1 MAYKKKLIEVALPLE
16 AINRESAREKSIRHG
31 HPSTLHLWWSR
42 KPLATCRAV
51 LFASLVDDPSSHP
64 DKFPTEAA
72 QDAERMRLHGII
84 ERLVKWENSSNQH
97 VLDEARAEIMKST
110 GGNPPPVYDPFC
122 GGGSIPLEAQRLGLE
137 AHGSDLNPVAVLIS
151 KALVEIPPKFSG
163 LPPINPEAKGIEA
176 GGYRGAAGL
185 AEDVAYYGEWMKKE
199 AEKKIGHLYPKV
211 RLTDEQGGGEATVIA
226 WLWVRTVKCPNP
238 ACGCQMP
245 LASKFWLST
254 KAGKKVWA
262 QPIVE
267 PDGKSVRFEIKS
279 GRGEAPEGTVN
290 RRGAKCISCGTAVP
304 FEYIRTEGKA
314 GRMGSQLM
322 AIVAEGVRGRA
333 YLEPSAKH
341 IRVADIPEPEGAPD
355 TNLPDKALGF
365 RVQQYGMVK
374 HKHLFTNR
382 QLTALCTFS
391 DLIPEM
397 RERAYNDA
405 LKRGMKDDG
414 KSLADGGKGAKAY
427 AEAIGVYIS
436 FILDKQADLGNSLNR
451 WEPVAQCPRQLFARQ
466 AIPMVWDYAEGN
478 PLGNS
483 SGSWINQVSNSYRN
497 MIKSLTHYDKAN
509 PGFINQVDVTRIDNN
524 VKSIF
529 STDPPYYD
537 NIGYADLADFFYV
550 WLKKN
555 LAKTYPDLFKTIMT
569 PKADELVATPYRHG
583 GDKTKAKESFEAG
596 FSAAFA
602 KIKEHSDI
610 GYPTT
615 VYYAFKQAEGDEDE
629 ESGETTIAST
639 GWETM
644 LEGLIQNGFMI
655 CGTWPMRSEMSSR
668 MVAQET
674 NALASSIV
682 IVCRPKEESASFIS
696 RKDFMIEL
704 RKELPWAL
712 DNLIEGGIAPVD
724 LQQAAIG
731 PGMAVYSRYK
741 AVLEADGSKMTVRSA
756 LQIINKELES
766 WLTAIEGDLDKDSRF
781 CFAWYNQF
789 GMDEAPFGEAD
800 VLARAKNTA
809 TGRLEE
815 KGLIKTA
822 KGKVRITRKDELTG
836 ELKPTDD
843 LSVWMCVQH
852 MLKALDEKGESGV
865 ADVVDRIGPSRAE
878 AARSLAYRLYTL
890 SEKKKLTNEALAYNN
905 LVSSWSDIQ
914 QKAQDMSDRPTRQ
927 ATLL

>member
-31 HPSTLHLWWSR
+31 HPSTLHLWWAR
-42 KPLATCRAV
+42 RPLAACRAV
-51 LFASLVDDPSSHP
+51 LFASLVDDPSAHP

-84 ERLVKWENSSNQH
+84 ERLVKWENSNNQH
-97 VLDEARAEIMKST
+97 VLDEARAEILKST
-110 GGNPPPVYDPFC
+110 DGNPPPVYDPFC

-137 AHGSDLNPVAVLIS
+137 AHGSDLSPVAVLIS

-163 LPPINPEAKGIEA
+163 LPPVNPEAKGIEA

-199 AEKKIGHLYPKV
+199 AEKRIGHLYPKV
-211 RLTDEQGGGEATVIA
+211 KLPDEQGGGEATVIA
-226 WLWVRTVKCPNP
+226 WLWARTVKCPNP
-238 ACGCQMP
+238 ACGCTMP
-245 LASKFWLST
+245 LVRSFTLST
-254 KAGKKVWA
+254 KNKVWA

-279 GRGEAPEGTVN
+279 GRGEAPEGTVGGSKV
-290 RRGAKCISCGTAVP
+290 RCLACKSVFP
-304 FEYIRTEGKA
+304 SKYVMDEGKQ
-314 GRMGSQLM
+314 GRIGSQLL
-322 AIVAEGVRGRA
+322 AIVAEGPRGRA
-333 YLEPSAKH
+333 YIEASQYQAM
-341 IRVADIPEPEGAPD
+341 VADIDEPEGVPD
-355 TNLPDKALGF
+355 VNMPEKALGF
-365 RVQQYGMVK
+365 SAQLYGLDK
-374 HKHLFTNR
+374 FKKLFTNR

-391 DLIPEM
+391 DLIPEVQ
-397 RERAYNDA
+397 ERAYNHA

-414 KSLADGGKGAKAY
+414 KGLADGGKGAKAY
-427 AEAIGVYIS
+427 AEAIGVYMAIAV
-436 FILDKQADLGNSLNR
+436 DKASDYWSGICSWHSSGEKMRNT
-451 WEPVAQCPRQLFARQ
+451 FARQ
-466 AIPMVWDYAEGN
+466 AIPMVWDYAECNPFSDSTGN
-478 PLGNS
+478 WS
-483 SGSWINQVSNSYRN
+483 SGITWSRKVLEELLAKPQGYITNQDATKLATYTP
-497 MIKSLTHYDKAN
+497 MM
-509 PGFINQVDVTRIDNN
+509 
-524 VKSIF
+524 F

-537 NIGYADLADFFYV
+537 NIGYADLSDFFYE
-550 WLKKN
+550 WLRKN
-555 LAKTYPDLFKTIMT
+555 LPGTYPDLFRTIKT
-569 PKADELVATPYRHG
+569 PKTDELVANPHRFD
-583 GDKTKAKESFEAG
+583 GDKDTAKKEFEAG
-596 FSAAFA
+596 FLQVFA
-602 KIKEHSDI
+602 RVRSCSHH
-610 GYPTT
+610 GFPTS
-615 VYYAFKQAEGDEDE
+615 VYYAFKQTEGEEDDELE
-629 ESGETTIAST
+629 GAVAST

-644 LEGLIQNGFMI
+644 LEGLIQNNYSVL
-655 CGTWPMRSEMSSR
+655 GTWPMRSELSNRPRGIGS
-668 MVAQET
+668 

-682 IVCRPKEESASFIS
+682 IVCRPKEETATYIS
-696 RKDFMIEL
+696 RKDFMIKL
-704 RKELPWAL
+704 RKDLPWAL

-822 KGKVRITRKDELTG
+822 KGKVRITRKDELIG

-865 ADVVDRIGPSRAE
+865 ADVVEKIGPSRAE

-914 QKAQDMSDRPTRQ
+914 QKAHEMAERPSKQ
-927 ATLL
+927 GTLL